1 MRRALTCLLI
11 AVLSFCAAPAPAR
24 SETTEDS
31 AQTPSADDNPGA
43 VDAPD
48 ATPPKPNLWIEVEG
62 NRRWCV
68 RMREPVWPNTRVV
81 RPRGRRTRRA
91 MAISSLAY
99 TYYVYAEIES
109 DEPEEEVQEEG
120 GQPAA
125 VPASDVPLARPAVR
139 EDGGAPEGAVLLA
152 EAPVLRPLKTV
163 RRPKRGQ
170 PLEAQRNAVYTA
182 WDNSR
187 TCTIFPNHLQASLPP
202 GRYTLQANFD
212 VMIRRRGWQH
222 SQIARLEGV
231 EIKEGQVTKV
241 SMQVSTDGYVEAKPQ
256 GRVVFFLPAEIP
268 GDAKPAAKEGAPA
281 DPQEESPA
289 DSSADITPG
298 GV

>member
-1 MRRALTCLLI
+1 
-11 AVLSFCAAPAPAR
+11 
-24 SETTEDS
+24 
-31 AQTPSADDNPGA
+31 
-43 VDAPD
+43 
-48 ATPPKPNLWIEVEG
+48 
-62 NRRWCV
+62 
-68 RMREPVWPNTRVV
+68 MREPVWPNTRVV

-152 EAPVLRPLKTV
+152 EAPVFRPLKTV